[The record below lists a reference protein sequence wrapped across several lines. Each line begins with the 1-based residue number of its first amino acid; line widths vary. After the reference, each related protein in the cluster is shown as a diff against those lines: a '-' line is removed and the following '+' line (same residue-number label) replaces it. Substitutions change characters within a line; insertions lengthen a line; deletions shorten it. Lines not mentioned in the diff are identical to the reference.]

1 MISISATEP
10 IASTTDETLSE
21 KAYRLIENM
30 IITLE
35 LAPGARLTEASLMMR
50 TGIGRTPVREAVLRL
65 VTDRLMEV
73 IPRRGLVVT
82 QVLPH
87 EVVQAFDLRLLLEPL
102 MTSAA
107 AMHAAEDE
115 RGLVMGFAEKMIA
128 AANRD
133 DPIAYL
139 DADNMFDITVA
150 RAARNL
156 HLERVMNPL
165 RAAVRRGW
173 YFYMGVSDLVPTA
186 HAHAAIA
193 RKIFDGDHNGAAEAS
208 RRLVGMARASVIK
221 NGLGLSLV

>member
-1 MISISATEP
+1 MIPNSDADRL
-10 IASTTDETLSE
+10 ASPNDETLSDR
-21 KAYRLIENM
+21 AYRLIENM

-35 LAPGARLTEASLMMR
+35 LAPGAKLTEASLMTR

-82 QVLPH
+82 HVRPH
-87 EVVQAFDLRLLLEPL
+87 EVLEAFDLRLLLEPL

-107 AMHAAEDE
+107 AMKADNGDRRLLMDYAES
-115 RGLVMGFAEKMIA
+115 MIA

-139 DADNMFDITVA
+139 DADNLFDITVA

-156 HLERVMNPL
+156 YLERVMNPL

-173 YFYMGVSDLVPTA
+173 YFYMGVRDLVPTA
-186 HAHAAIA
+186 HAHAEIA
-193 RKIFDGDHNGAAEAS
+193 RKILDRDHNGAAEAS
-208 RRLVGMARASVIK
+208 RRLVGMARAGVIK
-221 NGLGLSLV
+221 NGLGQSLA